1 MLCFYCW
8 SQITQVW
15 DQFHNPHSLTS
26 EANCAS
32 PNVTPWISP
41 TSYQGFHDLLFK
53 RLATVINRT
62 QGRISLFFPTYY
74 KWYCRWYRC
83 QIHPVW
89 KRTRYMGRDT
99 ELPSLSLSQQ
109 ISFLIF
115 KKETHFYFLLRFG
128 LSSVVSGLLC
138 FASAAVFTCL
148 TSNGNWEVVRITTSK
163 IKEGVTY
170 SQYKNGLQTT

>member
-1 MLCFYCW
+1 MIQMPDTP
-8 SQITQVW
+8 SMKK
-15 DQFHNPHSLTS
+15 DKKHGEGHR
-26 EANCAS
+26 AS
-32 PNVTPWISP
+32 I
-41 TSYQGFHDLLFK
+41 
-53 RLATVINRT
+53 
-62 QGRISLFFPTYY
+62 
-74 KWYCRWYRC
+74 
-83 QIHPVW
+83 
-89 KRTRYMGRDT
+89 
-99 ELPSLSLSQQ
+99 SLSLSQQ

-115 KKETHFYFLLRFG
+115 KKETHFYFLLRFR